1 MKSELTKQF
10 VKKIIRKVALFAFLM
25 IILTAVGQ
33 SITPVISNEMA
44 LTQMQNSNEMYILM
58 NTHNK
63 VRPIINLAYVFIV
76 SYFLGTIARDVH
88 KFVKTVSE
96 EDAEK

>member
-10 VKKIIRKVALFAFLM
+10 VKKIIRKVVLFAFLM
-25 IILTAVGQ
+25 IILTAVGR
-33 SITPVISNEMA
+33 SIAPVVSNELA
-44 LTQMQNSNEMYILM
+44 LTQMQNSNEMYVLM
-58 NTHNK
+58 NTYNK
-63 VRPIINLAYVFIV
+63 IRPIINLAYVFIAG
-76 SYFLGTIARDVH
+76 YFAGTIYRDIS